1 MNVDPLDGT
10 LPLGATDTYIT
21 GSSPGI
27 FVAPI
32 HYF

>member
-1 MNVDPLDGT
+1 MKVDLLEGT
-10 LPLGATDTYIT
+10 LPVGATDTYIT

-27 FVAPI
+27 FVAPF